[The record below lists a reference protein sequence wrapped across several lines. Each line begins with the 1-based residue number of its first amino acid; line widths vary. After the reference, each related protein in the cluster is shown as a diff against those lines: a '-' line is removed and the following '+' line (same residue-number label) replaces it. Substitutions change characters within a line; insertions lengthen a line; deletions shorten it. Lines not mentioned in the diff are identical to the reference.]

1 MGHKHEKIRDL
12 FEISPIITAVKD
24 EQGLEKALKTES
36 PVVFL
41 LFGNICNI
49 TGLVDQV
56 KNSGKIAIV
65 HVDLIQGLSSKEVAV
80 DFIHQNT
87 RADGIISTKAPL
99 VRHAMDL
106 GMIGGQRTFL
116 IDSMALETTK
126 KQLLT
131 FQPDFM
137 ELMPGV
143 MPKILKTVRGYT
155 EIPLVAG
162 GLISDKKDIL
172 AAFDAGVDAV
182 STTREELW
190 GLYMR
195 RVHINEKGE
204 KISVDKF

>member
-12 FEISPIITAVKD
+12 FEISPIITTVKD

-190 GLYMR
+190 GL
-195 RVHINEKGE
+195 
-204 KISVDKF
+204 

>member
-116 IDSMALETTK
+116 IDSMDLETTK

-190 GLYMR
+190 GL
-195 RVHINEKGE
+195 
-204 KISVDKF
+204 

>member
-41 LFGNICNI
+41 LFGNICSI

-106 GMIGGQRTFL
+106 GMVGGQRTFL

-190 GLYMR
+190 GL
-195 RVHINEKGE
+195 
-204 KISVDKF
+204 

>member
-24 EQGLEKALKTES
+24 EPGLEKALKTES

-80 DFIHQNT
+80 DFIRQNT

-190 GLYMR
+190 GL
-195 RVHINEKGE
+195 
-204 KISVDKF
+204 

>member
-12 FEISPIITAVKD
+12 FESSPIITAVKD

-41 LFGNICNI
+41 LFGNICSI

-80 DFIHQNT
+80 DFIRQNT

-190 GLYMR
+190 GL
-195 RVHINEKGE
+195 
-204 KISVDKF
+204 

>member
-162 GLISDKKDIL
+162 GLIFDKKDIL

-190 GLYMR
+190 GL
-195 RVHINEKGE
+195 
-204 KISVDKF
+204 

>member
-65 HVDLIQGLSSKEVAV
+65 HVDLIQGVSSKEVAV
-80 DFIHQNT
+80 YFIHQNT

-190 GLYMR
+190 GL
-195 RVHINEKGE
+195 
-204 KISVDKF
+204 

>member
-87 RADGIISTKAPL
+87 RADGIISNKAPL
-99 VRHAMDL
+99 VRQAMDI

-190 GLYMR
+190 GL
-195 RVHINEKGE
+195 
-204 KISVDKF
+204 

>member
-56 KNSGKIAIV
+56 KNRGKIAIV

-190 GLYMR
+190 GL
-195 RVHINEKGE
+195 
-204 KISVDKF
+204 

>member
-126 KQLLT
+126 KHLLT

-190 GLYMR
+190 GL
-195 RVHINEKGE
+195 
-204 KISVDKF
+204 

>member
-106 GMIGGQRTFL
+106 GMIVGQRTFL

-190 GLYMR
+190 GL
-195 RVHINEKGE
+195 
-204 KISVDKF
+204 

>member
-24 EQGLEKALKTES
+24 EPGLEKALKTES

-99 VRHAMDL
+99 VRLAMDL

-190 GLYMR
+190 GL
-195 RVHINEKGE
+195 
-204 KISVDKF
+204 

>member
-106 GMIGGQRTFL
+106 GMVGGQRTFL

-190 GLYMR
+190 GL
-195 RVHINEKGE
+195 
-204 KISVDKF
+204 

>member
-49 TGLVDQV
+49 IGLVDQV

-190 GLYMR
+190 GL
-195 RVHINEKGE
+195 
-204 KISVDKF
+204 

>member
-12 FEISPIITAVKD
+12 FESSPIITAVKD

-190 GLYMR
+190 GL
-195 RVHINEKGE
+195 
-204 KISVDKF
+204 

>member
-24 EQGLEKALKTES
+24 EPGLEKALKTES

-56 KNSGKIAIV
+56 KNSRKIAIV

-190 GLYMR
+190 GL
-195 RVHINEKGE
+195 
-204 KISVDKF
+204 

>member
-1 MGHKHEKIRDL
+1 M
-12 FEISPIITAVKD
+12 
-24 EQGLEKALKTES
+24 KTES

-155 EIPLVAG
+155 EVPLVAG

-190 GLYMR
+190 GL
-195 RVHINEKGE
+195 
-204 KISVDKF
+204 

>member
-143 MPKILKTVRGYT
+143 MPKVIRQMTGKLSVPV
-155 EIPLVAG
+155 IAG
-162 GLISDKKDIL
+162 GLISDKEDII
-172 AAFDAGVDAV
+172 AALDAGATAI
-182 STTREELW
+182 STTKEELW
-190 GLYMR
+190 FL
-195 RVHINEKGE
+195 
-204 KISVDKF
+204 

>member
-1 MGHKHEKIRDL
+1 MGRKHEKIRDL

-190 GLYMR
+190 GL
-195 RVHINEKGE
+195 
-204 KISVDKF
+204 

>member
-41 LFGNICNI
+41 LFGNICSI

-80 DFIHQNT
+80 DFIRQNT

-99 VRHAMDL
+99 VRHAMDI

-143 MPKILKTVRGYT
+143 MPKILKAVRGYT

-190 GLYMR
+190 GL
-195 RVHINEKGE
+195 
-204 KISVDKF
+204 

>member
-106 GMIGGQRTFL
+106 GGQRTFL

-190 GLYMR
+190 GL
-195 RVHINEKGE
+195 
-204 KISVDKF
+204 

>member
-182 STTREELW
+182 STTSEELW
-190 GLYMR
+190 GL
-195 RVHINEKGE
+195 
-204 KISVDKF
+204 

>member
-56 KNSGKIAIV
+56 KNSGKFAIV

-190 GLYMR
+190 GL
-195 RVHINEKGE
+195 
-204 KISVDKF
+204 

>member
-155 EIPLVAG
+155 ESPLVAG
-162 GLISDKKDIL
+162 GLISDKQDIL
-172 AAFDAGVDAV
+172 AACDAGVEAG

-190 GLYMR
+190 GL
-195 RVHINEKGE
+195 
-204 KISVDKF
+204 

>member
-41 LFGNICNI
+41 LFGNICSI

-80 DFIHQNT
+80 DFIRQNT

-99 VRHAMDL
+99 VRHAMDI

-190 GLYMR
+190 GL
-195 RVHINEKGE
+195 
-204 KISVDKF
+204 

>member
-106 GMIGGQRTFL
+106 GMIHGGQRTFL

-190 GLYMR
+190 GL
-195 RVHINEKGE
+195 
-204 KISVDKF
+204 

>member
-24 EQGLEKALKTES
+24 EPGLEKALKTES

-65 HVDLIQGLSSKEVAV
+65 HVDLIQGLSSKEVAM

-190 GLYMR
+190 GL
-195 RVHINEKGE
+195 
-204 KISVDKF
+204 

>member
-172 AAFDAGVDAV
+172 AAFDAGGDAV

-190 GLYMR
+190 GL
-195 RVHINEKGE
+195 
-204 KISVDKF
+204 

>member
-190 GLYMR
+190 GLKKLWNR
-195 RVHINEKGE
+195 
-204 KISVDKF
+204 

>member
-126 KQLLT
+126 KQLLI
-131 FQPDFM
+131 FQTDFM

-190 GLYMR
+190 GL
-195 RVHINEKGE
+195 
-204 KISVDKF
+204 

>member
-162 GLISDKKDIL
+162 GMISDKKGIL

-190 GLYMR
+190 GL
-195 RVHINEKGE
+195 
-204 KISVDKF
+204 

>member
-36 PVVFL
+36 PVVLL

-56 KNSGKIAIV
+56 TYSGKIAIV
-65 HVDLIQGLSSKEVAV
+65 HVDLIQGLSSKEVAE
-80 DFIHQNT
+80 DLIHQNT
-87 RADGIISTKAPL
+87 WADGIISTKAPL

-190 GLYMR
+190 GL
-195 RVHINEKGE
+195 
-204 KISVDKF
+204 

>member
-12 FEISPIITAVKD
+12 FEISPILTAVKD

-190 GLYMR
+190 GL
-195 RVHINEKGE
+195 
-204 KISVDKF
+204 

>member
-24 EQGLEKALKTES
+24 EQGLEKTLKTES

-190 GLYMR
+190 GL
-195 RVHINEKGE
+195 
-204 KISVDKF
+204 

>member
-24 EQGLEKALKTES
+24 EPGLEKALKTES

-143 MPKILKTVRGYT
+143 MPKILKTVRGYI

-190 GLYMR
+190 GL
-195 RVHINEKGE
+195 
-204 KISVDKF
+204 

>member
-41 LFGNICNI
+41 LFGNICSI

-190 GLYMR
+190 GL
-195 RVHINEKGE
+195 
-204 KISVDKF
+204 

>member
-65 HVDLIQGLSSKEVAV
+65 HVDLTQGLSSKEVAV

-190 GLYMR
+190 GL
-195 RVHINEKGE
+195 
-204 KISVDKF
+204 

>member
-1 MGHKHEKIRDL
+1 MGHKHKKIRDL

-190 GLYMR
+190 GL
-195 RVHINEKGE
+195 
-204 KISVDKF
+204 